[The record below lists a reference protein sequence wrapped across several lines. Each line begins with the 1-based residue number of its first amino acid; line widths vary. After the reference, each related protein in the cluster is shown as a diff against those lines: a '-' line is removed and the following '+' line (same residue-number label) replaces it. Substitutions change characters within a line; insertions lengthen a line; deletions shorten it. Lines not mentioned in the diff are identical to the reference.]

1 MMSLMYS
8 YEYISIFVCL
18 NSFGFKFIYTLRV
31 SEWDIERRRVAHLR
45 RTHNEEE
52 VLLKFDILNPI

>member
-1 MMSLMYS
+1 MSLMYS

-18 NSFGFKFIYTLRV
+18 NSFGFKFIYTYRV
-31 SEWDIERRRVAHLR
+31 SEWERVGGGSSFK

-52 VLLKFDILNPI
+52 VY